1 MFTLTT
7 RRKCFFIKS
16 KCWSFWF
23 KLKRKLIFPH
33 VVMACFST
41 GGRSSL
47 FDSAHAPFSCF
58 HRHVETLQREWIR
71 GCIVNTFLLLFL
83 SFSLNH
89 TLRVGNTFRKQW
101 GSGITATTAI
111 AVFKTTCTTER
122 STSTVSNTTEQRN
135 PGLTIS
141 EVTLLSDYIQ
151 TNALRYT
158 FENIKHVFK
167 YISDAATILK
177 EERAK
182 EPCRKFLQTGT
193 ILRRN

>member
-7 RRKCFFIKS
+7 KRKCFFIKS

-23 KLKRKLIFPH
+23 EFKRKLIFPH
-33 VVMACFST
+33 VVMICFFPLE
-41 GGRSSL
+41 G
-47 FDSAHAPFSCF
+47 APRCLILRMRPSRVFIAMLKCCS
-58 HRHVETLQREWIR
+58 EWIR
-71 GCIVNTFLLLFL
+71 GCIINIFLLLFL

-89 TLRVGNTFRKQW
+89 TWRVGNTFRKQW

-122 STSTVSNTTEQRN
+122 STSTVSNTTVQRN
-135 PGLTIS
+135 PGLTTS
-141 EVTLLSDYIQ
+141 EVLSDYIQ